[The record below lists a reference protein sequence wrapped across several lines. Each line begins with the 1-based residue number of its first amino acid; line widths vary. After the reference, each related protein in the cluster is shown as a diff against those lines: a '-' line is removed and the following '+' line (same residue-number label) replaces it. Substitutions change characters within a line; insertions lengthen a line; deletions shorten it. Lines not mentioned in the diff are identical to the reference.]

1 MENIFD
7 NLFPITSKNNSESN
21 KIIKL
26 EMEISRLKLCL
37 KMSNESNEKRK
48 AAMDIMQQRL
58 EEQEAL
64 IKRLHSVLHKQDM
77 AMCNMRITMRNQQ
90 ERLNHLARIDNKMN
104 ELQDEQA
111 QILQFAH
118 EYQQGNIVN

>member
-7 NLFPITSKNNSESN
+7 NLFPITGKNNTESN

-26 EMEISRLKLCL
+26 EMEISKLKMCL

-48 AAMDIMQQRL
+48 AAMAIMQKRL

-90 ERLNHLARIDNKMN
+90 ERLNHLARIDSRMDQ
-104 ELQDEQA
+104 LQDEQA
-111 QILQFAH
+111 QIIQFAE
-118 EYQQGNIVN
+118 EYKQNIVN